1 MHRERLLI
9 TLVDCLDFP
18 QVDGVNAVKTCSD
31 EQDVRFARVLNARN
45 DMRNNQPIT
54 QQEYD
59 YSASQMLVS
68 ATDLKGRIQYCN
80 PAFIAVSG
88 YTKEELIGKPHNL
101 IRHPD
106 MPAEAFA
113 DLWTT
118 IQAGRPWTALV
129 KNRRKN
135 GDHYWVAANVTP
147 VTERGQVVGYLSVR
161 TKPSRDEIRE
171 ADALYAQMR
180 EGTLRGRKL
189 RRGLVVRTGL
199 LGLVDAVM
207 RVPVAK
213 RAVLGYGA
221 GPGALLAA
229 GVAAWQGI
237 PPTPFWMAFAASCL
251 ASLVT
256 WRVLVSHVGKPIDE
270 MKRVSAQVAAG
281 DLTADVQVI
290 RHDDLGEVLLAL
302 NQLKANLTAIVL
314 DVRQQIDG
322 MLDAAREISTGNL
335 DLSRRTEL
343 QAASLEETAATMDQ
357 LTTTV
362 QANAEASAR
371 ALDLAREAQATAAE
385 GGAMAGQVERTM
397 ASITDASKRITDITG
412 VIDGIA
418 FQTNI
423 LALNAAVEAARAGE
437 AGRSFAVVAGEVRML
452 AQRCAA
458 SAKEI
463 KEVVEA
469 SVNEVAQGTQLVAR
483 TTAQMRSIDEAV
495 ARVSS
500 IIMEVANA
508 SGEQAEGIR
517 QVNQAVSHLDS
528 ATQQNAALV
537 EQAAATATRLVEQAD
552 VLDEA
557 VRLFTLPS
565 VASNGKPTT
574 SGSAFRAKKVEAQR
588 EKAPE
593 AEEIPA

>member
-1 MHRERLLI
+1 MNKGI
-9 TLVDCLDFP
+9 TI
-18 QVDGVNAVKTCSD
+18 K
-31 EQDVRFARVLNARN
+31 AR
-45 DMRNNQPIT
+45 
-54 QQEYD
+54 
-59 YSASQMLVS
+59 
-68 ATDLKGRIQYCN
+68 
-80 PAFIAVSG
+80 
-88 YTKEELIGKPHNL
+88 IGL
-101 IRHPD
+101 T
-106 MPAEAFA
+106 MTFLA
-113 DLWTT
+113 
-118 IQAGRPWTALV
+118 
-129 KNRRKN
+129 
-135 GDHYWVAANVTP
+135 
-147 VTERGQVVGYLSVR
+147 
-161 TKPSRDEIRE
+161 
-171 ADALYAQMR
+171 
-180 EGTLRGRKL
+180 
-189 RRGLVVRTGL
+189 
-199 LGLVDAVM
+199 
-207 RVPVAK
+207 
-213 RAVLGYGA
+213 
-221 GPGALLAA
+221 ALLAA
-229 GVAAWQGI
+229 ISVLGLIGLTRANDALKNTFTNQMPSAVSIANSEVYAARERLALDRAAFLIGTSEVAATVERAKLMRTESDNW
-237 PPTPFWMAFAASCL
+237 WKKYL
-251 ASLVT
+251 ALP
-256 WRVLVSHVGKPIDE
+256 RGAEEDRL
-270 MKRVSAQVAAG
+270 AQVVAGRREALHTEADAFTAMVNAGDQSKIADSAKRLQKVYNNLVNADSDLVQLQFQQAKEGYDSTQSMVGFFRMTSIGALVVGLGAALFSFFTLRGAIARPLAEALGHFDAIAAG
-281 DLTADVQVI
+281 DLRRAVVVRSRDEMGQLMEGVAKMQKSLIDTVRTVRAGSESIATATRQI
-290 RHDDLGEVLLAL
+290 AAGNIDLSSRTEEQASAL
-302 NQLKANLTAIVL
+302 QETASSMDELTGT
-314 DVRQQIDG
+314 VRQNADN
-322 MLDAAREISTGNL
+322 AR
-335 DLSRRTEL
+335 
-343 QAASLEETAATMDQ
+343 QASALA
-357 LTTTV
+357 
-362 QANAEASAR
+362 ANASEIANKGNAVVSQVVGTMGDINQSSAKI
-371 ALDLAREAQATAAE
+371 A
-385 GGAMAGQVERTM
+385 
-397 ASITDASKRITDITG
+397 DI
-412 VIDGIA
+412 IAIIEGIA